1 MSTEYGFLISS
12 NSISTDEDDEFESFF
27 FGSIFK

>member
-12 NSISTDEDDEFESFF
+12 NSISTDEDDEFEFF
-27 FGSIFK
+27 FWNHL